1 MSGLFP
7 AAIYSVK
14 SLPLFGLNLFM
25 KVSLII
31 AFYKKIDY
39 LELILM
45 ALKKQSFKDFEV
57 IIADD
62 DNSEQSNAFINSQI
76 GSAPFPMFHVNQLVD
91 DGFRKNE
98 VLNKAITKSRGE
110 IIVFID
116 GDCIPHKHFIKEYAL
131 RMREN
136 IAFFGRRVMLSEKV
150 TGKLLKT
157 KDLSTLNFFSLL
169 FTDSKNV
176 KYAFYLPPAPNN
188 KKSIGIWGCNWG
200 VYKKHLLEVNGYD
213 EDYIRAGVGEDVDI
227 EWRLQKNGVEVHS
240 IKQQA
245 IVYHLYHKPGYSDE
259 YFKSNFE
266 MLEQKKKA
274 GLVFCKNGIQ
284 KG

>member
-1 MSGLFP
+1 
-7 AAIYSVK
+7 
-14 SLPLFGLNLFM
+14 M

-31 AFYKKIDY
+31 AFYKNIEY
-39 LELILM
+39 LELILL
-45 ALKKQSFKDFEV
+45 ALSRQSFKDFEV

-62 DNSEQSNAFINSQI
+62 DNSERSTAFINNQI
-76 GSAPFPMFHVNQLVD
+76 SVVPFKMSHVHQLVD

-98 VLNKAITKSRGE
+98 MLNKAIVKSTGE

-116 GDCIPHKHFIKEYAL
+116 GDCIPHKHFIKEYAT
-131 RMREN
+131 RMKDN
-136 IAFFGRRVMLSEKV
+136 VAFFGRRVMLSQTV
-150 TGKLLKT
+150 TTGLLKT
-157 KDLSTLNFFSLL
+157 KDISTLTFFKLL

-188 KKSIGIWGCNWG
+188 KKPIGIWGCNWG

-227 EWRLQKNGVEVHS
+227 EWRLQKNGVSVCS

-259 YFKSNFE
+259 YFKSNFD
-266 MLEQKKKA
+266 MLEQKKKD
-274 GLVFCKNGIQ
+274 GIIFCKNGI
-284 KG
+284 KER